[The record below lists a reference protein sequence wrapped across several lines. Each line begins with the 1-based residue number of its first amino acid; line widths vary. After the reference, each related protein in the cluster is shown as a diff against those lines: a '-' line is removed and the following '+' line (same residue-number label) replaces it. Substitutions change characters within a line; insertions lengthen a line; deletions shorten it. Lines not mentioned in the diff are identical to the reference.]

1 MDIREQIKL
10 ASGLLKSGAAAQ
22 ALETILPVLGS
33 EPQNTRASLV
43 AAECQLV
50 LGNKSGALIVLA
62 AAGNAAPTTSTM
74 SAIARLLTK
83 SGGDPSIRAAVIGHG
98 TLEPLADHLCV
109 AAAAVGIH
117 ASIKAGEYDQW
128 ARELMDPSADI
139 WQHQPQVVFLTLDT
153 ATLLAKL
160 VDDAGLGVDAMLAY
174 IDDAI
179 LILKQMLTAAA
190 AAHPGVQLVVHG
202 FGHCANVMPVVG
214 GDSENHPANR
224 LAIANQRLRN
234 TLSKDVPGVV
244 VLDQA
249 GIEASVGTSNIRDER
264 LYFLAGIRFTDA
276 LMRTMAEYQASIL
289 MALLGKTRKCLVLDC
304 DHTLWGGVVG
314 EDGTFG
320 VHVGG
325 SSNPGNAFAAFQ
337 KGIKRLQSRG
347 VILAVLS
354 KNNEQDALD
363 VFQNHPGMLLRETDI
378 AAHRI
383 NWNDKASNLTEL
395 ARELNIGTDSMVFLD
410 DNPMERA
417 LMRQVHPEVLTP
429 ELPADPS
436 AYAAFLAGLR
446 VFETLQLTGEDVNRT
461 KSYAENQQRASLEKA
476 AAGDYN
482 AYLHSLGIRVQCIA
496 SQPGSLSRI
505 TQLINKT
512 NQFNATT
519 RRVTDAEVAEMH
531 DSPEWIVIE
540 THVADR
546 FGDSGLTGIAL
557 CEVSGSTLRIDNVLL
572 SCRVLG
578 RGVETTLMACIIKAA
593 LAHGCTSITGLYI
606 PSAKNAPIADY
617 FDKVGFTASE
627 QPDGSKHYTATT
639 AALNTVTS
647 PTWIS
652 LTSSWQA

>member
-22 ALETILPVLGS
+22 ALESIQPVLTA
-33 EPQNTRASLV
+33 EPQNTRASLL
-43 AAECQLV
+43 AAECYLALGHKADALLV
-50 LGNKSGALIVLA
+50 LSA
-62 AAGNAAPTTSTM
+62 AADAAPTTSTI
-74 SAIARLLTK
+74 SAITRLLTK
-83 SGGDPSIRAAVIGHG
+83 SGGDASIRAAVIGHG
-98 TLEPLADHLCV
+98 TLEPLADHLC
-109 AAAAVGIH
+109 AAAAAAGIH

-128 ARELMDPSADI
+128 ARELMDPNADI
-139 WQHQPQVVFLTLDT
+139 WQHQPQVVFLTIDT
-153 ATLLAKL
+153 GILLPHL
-160 VDDAGLGVDAMLAY
+160 VDDALLGMDMMLAEV
-174 IDDAI
+174 DDAI
-179 LILKQMLTAAA
+179 LIINQMLTAAA
-190 AAHPGVQLVVHG
+190 AAHAGVQFVVHG

-214 GDSENHPANR
+214 GDLENHPANR
-224 LAIANQRLRN
+224 LAIANQRLRSA
-234 TLSKDVPGVV
+234 LSSAVPGVI
-244 VLDQA
+244 VLDQV
-249 GIEASVGTSNIRDER
+249 GIEASVGTSYLRDER

-276 LMRTMAEYQASIL
+276 LMRVMAAYQAAVL
-289 MALLGKTRKCLVLDC
+289 TALLGKTRKCLVLDC

-314 EDGTFG
+314 EDGTLG

-347 VILAVLS
+347 VIIAVLS

-363 VFQNHPGMLLRETDI
+363 VFQKHPGMLLRETDI

-383 NWNDKASNLTEL
+383 DWNDKASNLTEL
-395 ARELNIGTDSMVFLD
+395 ARELNIGSDSMVFLD

-436 AYAAFLAGLR
+436 AYAAFLASLR

-461 KSYAENQQRASLEKA
+461 KSYAENQQRASLEQA
-476 AAGDYN
+476 SGGDYN

-531 DSPEWIVIE
+531 ASEEWILIE
-540 THVADR
+540 AHVADR
-546 FGDSGLTGIAL
+546 FGDSGLTGVAM

-578 RGVETTLMACIIKAA
+578 RGVETTLMACIVKAA
-593 LAHGCTSITGLYI
+593 VKHGCSEISACYL

-617 FDKVGFTASE
+617 FDKVGFAASE

-639 AALNTVTS
+639 VALATLKS
-647 PTWIS
+647 PVWIS
-652 LTSSWQA
+652 LTSFW

>member
-22 ALETILPVLGS
+22 ALESIQPVLTA
-33 EPQNTRASLV
+33 EPQNTRASLL
-43 AAECQLV
+43 AAECYLALGHKADALLV
-50 LGNKSGALIVLA
+50 LSA
-62 AAGNAAPTTSTM
+62 AADAAPTTSTI
-74 SAIARLLTK
+74 SAITRLLTK
-83 SGGDPSIRAAVIGHG
+83 SGGDASIRAAVIGHG
-98 TLEPLADHLCV
+98 TLEPLADHLC
-109 AAAAVGIH
+109 AAAAAAGIH

-128 ARELMDPSADI
+128 ARELMDPNADI
-139 WQHQPQVVFLTLDT
+139 WQHQPQVVFLTIDT
-153 ATLLAKL
+153 GILLPHL
-160 VDDAGLGVDAMLAY
+160 VDDALLGMDMMLAEV
-174 IDDAI
+174 DDAI
-179 LILKQMLTAAA
+179 LIINQMLTAAA
-190 AAHPGVQLVVHG
+190 AAHAGVQFVVHG

-214 GDSENHPANR
+214 GDLENHPANR
-224 LAIANQRLRN
+224 LAIANQRLRSA
-234 TLSKDVPGVV
+234 LSSAVPGVI
-244 VLDQA
+244 VLDQV
-249 GIEASVGTSNIRDER
+249 GIEASVGTSYLRDER

-276 LMRTMAEYQASIL
+276 LMRVMAAYQAAVL
-289 MALLGKTRKCLVLDC
+289 TALLGKTRKCLVLDC

-314 EDGTFG
+314 EDGTLG

-347 VILAVLS
+347 VIIAVLS

-363 VFQNHPGMLLRETDI
+363 VFQKHPGMLLRETDI

-383 NWNDKASNLTEL
+383 DWNDKASNLTEL
-395 ARELNIGTDSMVFLD
+395 ARELNIGSDSMVFLD

-436 AYAAFLAGLR
+436 AYAAFLASLR

-461 KSYAENQQRASLEKA
+461 KSYAENQQRASLEQA
-476 AAGDYN
+476 SGGDYN

-531 DSPEWIVIE
+531 ASEEWILIE

-546 FGDSGLTGIAL
+546 FGDSGLTGVAM

-578 RGVETTLMACIIKAA
+578 RGVETTLMACIVKAA
-593 LAHGCTSITGLYI
+593 VKHGCSEISACYL

-617 FDKVGFTASE
+617 FDKVGFAASE

-639 AALNTVTS
+639 VALATLKS
-647 PTWIS
+647 PVWIS
-652 LTSSWQA
+652 LTSFW

>member
-1 MDIREQIKL
+1 MDIREQIKH
-10 ASGLLKSGAAAQ
+10 AGALLKSGDATAG
-22 ALETILPVLGS
+22 LEVIRQVLVA
-33 EPQNTRASLV
+33 EPNHLRASLI
-43 AAECQLV
+43 AAECLLALGTKSDALQV
-50 LGNKSGALIVLA
+50 LSTA
-62 AAGNAAPTTSTM
+62 AIAAPTSSTM
-74 SAIARLLTK
+74 SAVARLLEK
-83 SGGDPSIRAAVIGHG
+83 RGGDASIRAAVIGHG

-109 AAAAVGIH
+109 AAAGVGIH

-153 ATLLAKL
+153 GTLLPRL
-160 VDDAGLGVDAMLAY
+160 VDDALLSMTSMLAE

-179 LILKQMLTAAA
+179 LIIKQMLSSAVS
-190 AAHPGVQLVVHG
+190 AHAGLQLVVHG
-202 FGHCANVMPVVG
+202 FGHCPNVPPVVG

-224 LAIANQRLRN
+224 LAIANQRLRSEL
-234 TLSKDVPGVV
+234 TSALPGVIL
-244 VLDQA
+244 LDQA
-249 GIEASVGTSNIRDER
+249 GIEATVGTSNLRDER
-264 LYFLAGIRFTDA
+264 LYFLAGICFTDA
-276 LMRTMAEYQASIL
+276 LMRAMAEYQASVIT
-289 MALLGKTRKCLVLDC
+289 ALLGKTRKCLVLDC

-314 EDGTFG
+314 EDGTLG
-320 VHVGG
+320 VHIGG

-363 VFQNHPGMLLRETDI
+363 VFQKHPGMLLREADI

-395 ARELNIGTDSMVFLD
+395 ARELNIGSDSMVFLD

-436 AYAAFLAGLR
+436 GYAAFLSGLR

-461 KSYAENQQRASLEKA
+461 KSYAENQQRSSLEKSA
-476 AAGDYN
+476 GGDYN
-482 AYLHSLGIRVQCIA
+482 AYLHSLRIRVQCIA
-496 SQPGSLSRI
+496 SQPASLSRI

-531 DSPEWIVIE
+531 ASSKWIVIE

-546 FGDSGLTGIAL
+546 FGDSGLTGVAMAE
-557 CEVSGSTLRIDNVLL
+557 CVGSVLRIDNILL

-578 RGVETTLMACIIKAA
+578 RGVETALMACIVKAA
-593 LAHGCTSITGLYI
+593 AAHGCSNITGQYI

-617 FDKVGFTASE
+617 FEKVGFSSISQT
-627 QPDGSKHYTATT
+627 DGSKCYTADINELSKLE
-639 AALNTVTS
+639 APA
-647 PTWIS
+647 WIS
-652 LTSSWQA
+652 LETSW